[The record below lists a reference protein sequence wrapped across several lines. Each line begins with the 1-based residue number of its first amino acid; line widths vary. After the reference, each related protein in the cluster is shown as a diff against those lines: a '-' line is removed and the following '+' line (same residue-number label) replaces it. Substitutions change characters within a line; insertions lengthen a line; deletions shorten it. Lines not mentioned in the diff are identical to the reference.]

1 MHSYNIHFRF
11 EKFSSILFSNVSTNE
26 HFDLQL
32 EVYTS
37 MITINVIF
45 SFDKASVVEL
55 YLIEIIDIQGIK
67 ERNICILREYTVP
80 E

>member
-1 MHSYNIHFRF
+1 M
-11 EKFSSILFSNVSTNE
+11 K
-26 HFDLQL
+26 
-32 EVYTS
+32 VYTS